1 MAFIKDYSQ
10 APIGVTAARD
20 SIEER
25 WCDSSNWDVLF
36 QVGAS

>member
-10 APIGVTAARD
+10 APVGIAAARD

-25 WCDSSNWDVLF
+25 CSDSSN
-36 QVGAS
+36 

>member
-1 MAFIKDYSQ
+1 MAFIQDYSQ

-25 WCDSSNWDVLF
+25 
-36 QVGAS
+36 

>member
-25 WCDSSNWDVLF
+25 CSDSSN
-36 QVGAS
+36 

>member
-10 APIGVTAARD
+10 APVGVTVARD

-25 WCDSSNWDVLF
+25 WCDSSN
-36 QVGAS
+36 